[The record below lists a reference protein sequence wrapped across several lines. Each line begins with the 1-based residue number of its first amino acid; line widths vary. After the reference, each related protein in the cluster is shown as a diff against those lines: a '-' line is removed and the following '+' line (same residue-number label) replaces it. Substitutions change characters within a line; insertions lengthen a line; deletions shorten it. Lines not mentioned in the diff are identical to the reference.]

1 LKIEGTIGYARTTKE
16 KEAEASTLM
25 TEGNPPFTVFLT
37 SFHDLAPPM
46 MAKDA
51 R

>member
-1 LKIEGTIGYARTTKE
+1 MKFDGYAGTIKE

-25 TEGNPPFTVFLT
+25 TEGKPPFTVFLT